1 MKTFQNYIDQYGMS
15 GYKVGDGYVGLG
27 YYAPLVVMLHD
38 EVANPGSTQL
48 SALDRDSLVELETS
62 LPTTSDIEQYL
73 GNGKF
78 PFLALYFDGS
88 QVPILSAS
96 STAELRPLMDA
107 AFKKSAAVIF
117 IHGEKDNPFIQH
129 KDRIEND
136 GSVHKD
142 VAVGTDVKALKS
154 YYGGAIDSTIVGTNY
169 FEKNNMVHTPA
180 ELENMLELV
189 IQYGVDTS
197 ANVQKYFG
205 NYAYAPG
212 VAAAAIAVETKLP
225 VLPQLSDA
233 QAATLEKAY
242 IAYFGRPADPAGIR
256 FWVDA
261 VNRSGSVTDMVNQF
275 GNSVEYQKLYS
286 HATSNDIVTSLY
298 QHLFNRAPETAGLN
312 FWAQNLDAG
321 KVTVASIAFELVN
334 GAQNSDLTILNE
346 KVAAAT
352 TFTASLDTQ
361 REVDLYSNDTSAS
374 NARKWLSTIGTDHTA
389 NVQIVGLV
397 NDVINQLQGNVD
409 GVLGGHGLHAN
420 FV

>member
-1 MKTFQNYIDQYGMS
+1 M
-15 GYKVGDGYVGLG
+15 
-27 YYAPLVVMLHD
+27 
-38 EVANPGSTQL
+38 
-48 SALDRDSLVELETS
+48 
-62 LPTTSDIEQYL
+62 
-73 GNGKF
+73 
-78 PFLALYFDGS
+78 
-88 QVPILSAS
+88 
-96 STAELRPLMDA
+96 
-107 AFKKSAAVIF
+107 
-117 IHGEKDNPFIQH
+117 
-129 KDRIEND
+129 
-136 GSVHKD
+136 
-142 VAVGTDVKALKS
+142 
-154 YYGGAIDSTIVGTNY
+154 GTNY

-180 ELENMLELV
+180 ELQNMFELV
-189 IQYGVDTS
+189 IQYGVDTP

-205 NYAYAPG
+205 NDAYAPG
-212 VAAAAIAVETKLP
+212 VAAAAIAAETKLP
-225 VLPQLSDA
+225 ALPQLSDA

-242 IAYFGRPADPAGIR
+242 IAYFGRPADPAGIK

-261 VNRSGSVTDMVNQF
+261 VNHSGSVTEMVNQF
-275 GNSVEYQKLYS
+275 GNSTEYQNLYS

-374 NARKWLSTIGTDHTA
+374 NARKWLSTIGTDHAA
-389 NVQIVGLV
+389 NVQVVGLA
-397 NDVINQLQGNVD
+397 NDVINQLQGNID
-409 GVLGGHGLHAN
+409 GVLGAHGLHAN